1 MSRGIIEKGRR
12 GTLQGIPCP
21 RGCPWGLGHP
31 MTELFCLRGSAMA
44 ELHGRSPLLGSSG
57 LRLVASVRAFRCVSF
72 GIRSFSRTTE
82 VGSTRFLNRCEAI
95 FDTDATVL
103 VS

>member
-1 MSRGIIEKGRR
+1 MGIIEKGRR
-12 GTLQGIPCP
+12 GTLQGVPCP

-31 MTELFCLRGSAMA
+31 MAELLCLQGSAIA
-44 ELHGRSPLLGSSG
+44 ELYGRAPLLGSSG
-57 LRLVASVRAFRCVSF
+57 LRLVSSVRAFLCASF
-72 GIRSFSRTTE
+72 GFRGFSRSTE

-103 VS
+103 IS